1 MNPFSFPHI
10 SLQIKVPLKQFIMK
24 KKIKLKTAF
33 YHHQSLNDT
42 FVIANNLLIFV
53 LSVYGGWY
61 DFLKHALNWVLFL
74 GRCQLRDKEIEI
86 KEHKEQLNELV
97 GLLRQSEARRK
108 EIEKQQKL
116 REQAVA
122 IALATSASVRFSL
135 LLRISSCHSID
146 LR

>member
-1 MNPFSFPHI
+1 M
-10 SLQIKVPLKQFIMK
+10 
-24 KKIKLKTAF
+24 
-33 YHHQSLNDT
+33 
-42 FVIANNLLIFV
+42 
-53 LSVYGGWY
+53 
-61 DFLKHALNWVLFL
+61 KHALNWVLFL

-122 IALATSASVRFSL
+122 IALATSASVRLSL
-135 LLRISSCHSID
+135 LLRISSCYSID
-146 LR
+146 LH